1 MSEKSKVALI
11 TGITG
16 QDGSLLAEHLL
27 SKGYVVHGI
36 KRRSS
41 SFNTSRIDHV
51 FKDRH
56 DQDARLFLHFGDL
69 SESSSI
75 MRIIEQTDPSEIYNL
90 GAMSHVHTSFQIPE
104 YTADVD
110 GTGTIRLLEAIRL
123 LGKTKTTKFYQA
135 SSSEMYGK
143 VQAVPQSETTPFYPR
158 SPYGAAKL
166 FSYWATVNYREAY
179 GMFAC
184 NGILF
189 NHESALRGET
199 FVTRK
204 ITRAVANIALG
215 MQKKIH
221 LGNLNAKRDWGH
233 ARDYVQAMHLMLQ
246 HSAPDDYVI
255 ATGVS
260 VTVREFA
267 QRAFQEIGVKISFTG
282 EGIKEL
288 GTIEEID
295 RARFEEMVLHKP
307 EHLSPGQVVID
318 IKEEYFRPTEVDV
331 LIGDSTKARKTLGWA
346 PRCSLSDLIREM
358 VESDLQLFRRYRLL
372 KDHGHQL
379 NSLFENQN
387 DSDQ

>member
-1 MSEKSKVALI
+1 MSQKKVAHI

-16 QDGSLLAEHLL
+16 QDGSLLTEHLL
-27 SKGYVVHGI
+27 SMGYVVHGI

-51 FKDRH
+51 YKDRH
-56 DQDARLFLHFGDL
+56 EKDARLFLHFGDL

-75 MRIIEQTDPSEIYNL
+75 MRIIGETDPCEIYNL

-104 YTADVD
+104 YTADID

-123 LGKTKTTKFYQA
+123 LGKAKTTKFYQA

-143 VQAVPQSETTPFYPR
+143 LQAIPQSETTPFYPR

-189 NHESALRGET
+189 NHESGLRGET

-246 HSAPDDYVI
+246 HSVPDDYVI

-267 QRAFQEIGVKISFTG
+267 ERAFREIGVTLAFEG
-282 EGIKEL
+282 EGIRET
-288 GTIEEID
+288 GRIAAID
-295 RARFEEMVLHKP
+295 RDRFEGKVLHKSD
-307 EHLSPGQVVID
+307 HLSPGQVVIE
-318 IKEEYFRPTEVDV
+318 INEEYFRPTEVDV
-331 LIGDSTKARKTLGWA
+331 LLGDATKARTVLGWK
-346 PRCSLSDLIREM
+346 PRHTLADLVTEM
-358 VESDLQLFRRYRLL
+358 VDCDLQLFRRYRLL